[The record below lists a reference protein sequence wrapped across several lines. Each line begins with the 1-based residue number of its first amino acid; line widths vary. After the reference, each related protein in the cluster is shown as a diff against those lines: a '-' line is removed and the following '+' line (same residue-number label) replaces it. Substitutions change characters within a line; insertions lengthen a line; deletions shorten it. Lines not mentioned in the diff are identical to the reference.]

1 MVRFLFSFCLAR
13 FTEAKLLSLASISSL
28 RALETVNLSSLFFVP
43 AFKVFLSL
51 LSLSPLSLL
60 VALCSAS
67 FRLSKSFV
75 ATGGLGANDGFTGA
89 PLLNVEVVFGLN
101 VPGLD
106 VPPLLGKVLDFFS
119 ITTEFFP

>member
-1 MVRFLFSFCLAR
+1 MAFLSSFCLAL
-13 FTEAKLLSLASISSL
+13 FTDAKLLSLVSISSL
-28 RALETVNLSSLFFVP
+28 KALETVSFFCLLFVP
-43 AFKVFLSL
+43 NLDFLSP
-51 LSLSPLSLL
+51 SLSPFSFL

-75 ATGGLGANDGFTGA
+75 ATGGLGANDGFNGA

-106 VPPLLGKVLDFFS
+106 VPLLLGKVLDFFS